1 MSRLLTIP
9 FLLLAT
15 IAIGQYDPVYRN
27 FTVNDG
33 LAGNEVFHVIQD
45 SKGYI
50 WMATS
55 TGVSRFD
62 GYSFKNFDVQ
72 SGLVDNIVFEIYED
86 YKGRIWFI
94 PYSGALCYYENGKII
109 PYPHN
114 NKIRQNMPAKS
125 KGPIKMAFY
134 VDTLDN
140 VYMGVKEYG
149 IFQITPEGIFRKI
162 DGINSEGLAVI
173 NEFNGKKY

>member
-15 IAIGQYDPVYRN
+15 ITIGQYDPVYRN

-109 PYPHN
+109 HYPHN

-125 KGPIKMAFY
+125 KGPIKMSFY

-162 DGINSEGLAVI
+162 DGINSEGIAVI